1 MEIHETG
8 ELFDAVQLKP
18 VFPDSKTFP
27 DCVPKRNI
35 EAIQK
40 EFLAKKET
48 EGFNLKKFI
57 IDNFDLPVVKEN
69 DFVSDKS
76 KSTDDHIVGLWRL
89 LTREPNREENGSLIS
104 LPYSY
109 IVPGGRFGEIY
120 YWDSYFTMLGLK
132 VSGHVNLIQHMIDN
146 FSYLIDKIGYIPNG
160 NRTYYLGRSQP
171 PFFALMLSLLADCM
185 GEAILTK
192 YITSLENEYRF
203 WMHGASLLSP
213 RNKTMDRV
221 VMISDNEIL
230 NRYWDANNTPRPEA
244 YKEDIELAHHSKTN
258 AIEIFRHI
266 RAAAESGWDFS
277 SRWFKD
283 TNSFNTIHTTDIIP
297 VDLNCL
303 LWYMENLLATLYL
316 KSGRAEDAKSYR
328 GFADKR
334 KIAINKFCWNEQEG
348 FYYDYDFISQ
358 KFKQHLTLAGMF
370 PLFFQL
376 ANPQQAA
383 KVCMRL
389 STDFLKPGGLA
400 TTLFQ
405 TGQQWDAPN
414 GWAPLQWV
422 SYVGCKN
429 YGYGE
434 LAGKI
439 KSAWI
444 QTNDKV
450 YRETGKMMEKYNVM
464 GSGDAGGGGEYP
476 NQDGF
481 GWTNGVYLALKAGL

>member
-1 MEIHETG
+1 MEIHEAG
-8 ELFDAVQLKP
+8 ELFDVVQLTP

-35 EAIQK
+35 TAIQK
-40 EFLAKKET
+40 EFLAKKESK
-48 EGFNLKKFI
+48 GFNLEKFI
-57 IDNFDLPVVKEN
+57 LDNFNLPVAKES
-69 DFVSDKS
+69 DFISDQN
-76 KSTDDHIVGLWRL
+76 KSTNDHIVGLWRL
-89 LTREPNREENGSLIS
+89 LTREPNREEKGSLIS

-146 FSYLIDKIGYIPNG
+146 FAYLINKVGYIPNG

-171 PFFALMLSLLADCM
+171 PFFALMVSVLADCK
-185 GEAILTK
+185 GEQILTK
-192 YITSLENEYRF
+192 YVTSLESEYQF
-203 WMHGASLLSP
+203 WMKGVSSLSSTN
-213 RNKTMDRV
+213 RAVDRV

-244 YKEDIELAHHSKTN
+244 YKEDIELAHHSETN
-258 AIEIFRHI
+258 SQEIFRHI

-277 SRWFKD
+277 SRWFKE
-283 TNSFNTIHTTDIIP
+283 TNSFSTIHTTDIIP

-303 LWYMENLLATLYL
+303 LWYMENLLSTLYF
-316 KSGRAEDAKSYR
+316 KSGREEEAKLYQ

-334 KIAINKFCWNEQEG
+334 KIAINKFCWNEQAG
-348 FYYDYDFISQ
+348 FYCDYDFISQ
-358 KFKQHLTLAGMF
+358 KNKQQLTLAGMF

-376 ANPQQAA
+376 ATPQQAA
-383 KVCMRL
+383 KVCERL
-389 STDFLKPGGLA
+389 ATDFLKPGGLT

-414 GWAPLQWV
+414 GWAPLQWI
-422 SYVGCKN
+422 SYIGCKN
-429 YGYGE
+429 YGYQE
-434 LAGKI
+434 LADKI
-439 KSAWI
+439 RSSWI

-450 YRETGKMMEKYNVM
+450 YRDTGKMMEKYNVV

-481 GWTNGVYLALKAGL
+481 GWTNGVYLALKADL